1 MFSVKHEKKYTHFW
15 TYFEPTVKISPHHV
29 MILLHD
35 FKQVDDSNIWCR
47 EQVKQDMEFLQLIA
61 QFATFHLKLKFD
73 NIIYPL
79 TVIHVVIPDFLD
91 SGMQSWGTI
100 LYR

>member
-1 MFSVKHEKKYTHFW
+1 MFSVKHEKNWTH
-15 TYFEPTVKISPHHV
+15 FEPTVKISPHHV

-47 EQVKQDMEFLQLIA
+47 EQVKQDMEFLQSIA
-61 QFATFHLKLKFD
+61 QFATLHLKLEFD
-73 NIIYPL
+73 DIIYPQ
-79 TVIHVVIPDFLD
+79 TVIHVVIPGFLD
-91 SGMQSWGTI
+91 SGMQSWGTV